1 MKNHCM
7 VVHAYYPVREPRV
20 EREVNALIKHGYTVD
35 VICLRQDGEPATET
49 RDGVRIIRLPVKR
62 HRGKGAGVQL
72 LEYLAFFTAAFARL
86 ALLHRRERYDV
97 VQIHNLPDFLVF
109 AALVPKLAGAR
120 VILDIHDV
128 MPEFYASRFKSGMS
142 SWPVRLVR
150 WQEWLS
156 CHFADHVI
164 TVTDLWRDTLIQRG
178 MRSDKVSVVMNVAD
192 DRVFQTGAVPEALP
206 ERSGK
211 HFNVLYHGTITERYG
226 IDLLI
231 RAIDSVR
238 RTIPEVR
245 LTIHGVGEYREAL
258 VKLTAEL
265 GLQEYVHFSTQFIP
279 TPEMPQ
285 FIRRADVGVVPY
297 RRDVF
302 TDGILPT
309 KLMEYAALGVPAIV
323 ARTSVIA
330 AYFDDTMVQFFKPG
344 DVEDLA
350 RTITSLYH
358 DRERLAS
365 LAQHASRFNQR
376 YNWTSVSAGYV
387 ALVEQFYN
395 RPGRKEQTNK
405 RTSEQNVRT

>member
-72 LEYLAFFTAAFARL
+72 LEYLAFFSAAFARL

-128 MPEFYASRFKSGMS
+128 MPEFYASRFKTGMS

-150 WQEWLS
+150 WQEWLA

-164 TVTDLWRDTLIQRG
+164 TVTDLWRETLIRRG
-178 MRSDKVSVVMNVAD
+178 MRPDKVSVVMNVAD
-192 DRVFQTGAVPEALP
+192 DRVFQPDAAAEALP
-206 ERSGK
+206 ERQHE

-231 RAIDSVR
+231 RAIDRVR
-238 RTIPEVR
+238 RAIPEVR
-245 LTIHGVGEYREAL
+245 LTIHGVGEYRDAL
-258 VKLTAEL
+258 AQLVAEL
-265 GLQEYVHFSTQFIP
+265 GLQDSVQFSTRFIP
-279 TPEMPQ
+279 TPEMPR
-285 FIRRADVGVVPY
+285 FIRQADVGVVPY

-330 AYFDDTMVQFFKPG
+330 AYFDDTMVQFFEPG
-344 DVEDLA
+344 DVDDLA
-350 RTITSLYH
+350 RAITLLYH
-358 DRERLAS
+358 DRQRLSS
-365 LAQHASRFNQR
+365 LAQQASRFNQR
-376 YNWTSVSAGYV
+376 YNWTTVSAGYV
-387 ALVEQFYN
+387 ALVEQFY
-395 RPGRKEQTNK
+395 RDGEP
-405 RTSEQNVRT
+405 RTKNLEPRT

>member
-20 EREVNALIKHGYTVD
+20 EREVNALLKHGYTVD
-35 VICLRQDGEPATET
+35 VICLRQDGEPATEI
-49 RDGVRIIRLPVKR
+49 RDGVRIFRLPVKR
-62 HRGKGAGVQL
+62 HRGKGAAVQL

-156 CHFADHVI
+156 CRFADHVI
-164 TVTDLWRDTLIQRG
+164 TVTDLWRETLIQRG
-178 MRSDKVSVVMNVAD
+178 VRPDKVSVVMNVAND
-192 DRVFQTGAVPEALP
+192 QIFQDSAAEEPP
-206 ERSGK
+206 ERTDD

-231 RAIDSVR
+231 RAIDRVR
-238 RTIPEVR
+238 HTIPEVR
-245 LTIHGVGEYREAL
+245 LTIHGVGEYRDAL
-258 VKLTAEL
+258 VQLTAEL
-265 GLQEYVHFSTQFIP
+265 GLQDYVQFSTRFIP

-285 FIRRADVGVVPY
+285 FIRQADVGVVPY

-309 KLMEYAALGVPAIV
+309 KLMEYAALGVPSIV

-350 RTITSLYH
+350 HSITLLYH
-358 DRERLAS
+358 DRQRLSS

-376 YNWTSVSAGYV
+376 YNWTTVSAGYV
-387 ALVEQFYN
+387 ALVEQFYSELN
-395 RPGRKEQTNK
+395 EQTNK
-405 RTSEQNVRT
+405 RTNEQNART

>member
-20 EREVNALIKHGYTVD
+20 EREVNALLKHGYTVD

-62 HRGKGAGVQL
+62 HRGKGAAVQL

-156 CHFADHVI
+156 CRFADHVI
-164 TVTDLWRDTLIQRG
+164 TVTDLWRETLIQRG
-178 MRSDKVSVVMNVAD
+178 VRPDKVSVVMNVAND
-192 DRVFQTGAVPEALP
+192 QVFQAGAAAEAP
-206 ERSGK
+206 ERQDD

-231 RAIDSVR
+231 RATDRVR
-238 RTIPEVR
+238 HTIPEVR
-245 LTIHGVGEYREAL
+245 LTIHGVGEYRDAL
-258 VKLTAEL
+258 AQLTAEL
-265 GLQEYVHFSTQFIP
+265 GLQDYVQFSTRFIP

-285 FIRRADVGVVPY
+285 FIRQADV
-297 RRDVF
+297 
-302 TDGILPT
+302 
-309 KLMEYAALGVPAIV
+309 
-323 ARTSVIA
+323 
-330 AYFDDTMVQFFKPG
+330 
-344 DVEDLA
+344 
-350 RTITSLYH
+350 
-358 DRERLAS
+358 
-365 LAQHASRFNQR
+365 
-376 YNWTSVSAGYV
+376 
-387 ALVEQFYN
+387 
-395 RPGRKEQTNK
+395 
-405 RTSEQNVRT
+405 

>member
-1 MKNHCM
+1 MKHRAGTKRHCM

-35 VICLRQDGEPATET
+35 VICLRQNGEPATET

-62 HRGKGAGVQL
+62 HRGSGAAVQL

-86 ALLHRRERYDV
+86 ALLHRRQRYDV
-97 VQIHNLPDFLVF
+97 VQVHNLPDFLVF

-142 SWPVRLVR
+142 SWPVRAVR
-150 WQEWLS
+150 WQEWLA

-164 TVTDLWRDTLIQRG
+164 TVTELWRETLIERG
-178 MRSDKVSVVMNVAD
+178 MRADKVSVVMNVAD
-192 DRVFQTGAVPEALP
+192 DRIFQAGAAAEALP
-206 ERSGK
+206 ERK
-211 HFNVLYHGTITERYG
+211 HDHFNVLYHGTLTERYG
-226 IDLLI
+226 IDLAI

-238 RTIPEVR
+238 RSIPEVR

-258 VKLTAEL
+258 VQLTAEL

-285 FIRRADVGVVPY
+285 FIRQADVGVVPY

-309 KLMEYAALGVPAIV
+309 KLMEYAALGVPAIA
-323 ARTSVIA
+323 ARTSAIA
-330 AYFDDTMVQFFKPG
+330 AYFDDTMVQFFQPG

-350 RTITSLYH
+350 RCITLLYH
-358 DRERLAS
+358 DRQRLS
-365 LAQHASRFNQR
+365 SFVQHADQFNQR
-376 YNWTSVSAGYV
+376 YNWSTVSAGYV
-387 ALVEQFYN
+387 SLVQQFN
-395 RPGRKEQTNK
+395 GG
-405 RTSEQNVRT
+405 